1 VFQGERDMDE
11 SELARQMGGGLKADL
26 FRLGLLPGGVCFL
39 LLSVMFLVDDGW
51 SGYRRDLPW
60 VIVLSLLVAVFFGGA
75 MIESALSD
83 QLRRVAKGEETLTVK
98 FRNLEKEIERDKA
111 RKAAREADSRQREK
125 ARRLHKLGWRV
136 PDIANEL
143 KISTDPVT
151 GQSAHWLVRLYI
163 RSEDSV
169 DISVGGA
176 IATMRELRK
185 IASHAK
191 ARLYEQDRPIVE
203 ADVEELLRMLADAQQ
218 RIDAEMDSFIAKR
231 DDGRHDDEFDGTF
244 PVHPYDLHKEVERTN
259 SLPQE
264 IIDLTLTAA
273 KNGTKGA
280 KVLYDLIVAEMD
292 VGVARFY
299 VTWNNLDTERD
310 WKKAPAWLV
319 RYLAEQQNAL
329 PT

>member
-51 SGYRRDLPW
+51 SGYGRDLPW

-98 FRNLEKEIERDKA
+98 VRNPEKEIERDKA
-111 RKAAREADSRQREK
+111 REAARESDRRQREK

-163 RSEDSV
+163 RSEDSA

-191 ARLYEQDRPIVE
+191 VRLHEQDRPILE

-231 DDGRHDDEFDGTF
+231 DDGRHEDEFKGTF
-244 PVHPYDLHKEVERTN
+244 PVAYGKVEGIN

-264 IIDLTLTAA
+264 IIDLTLAAA
-273 KNGTKGA
+273 KNGAKGA
-280 KVLYDLIVAEMD
+280 KVLYELMVAEMD
-292 VGVARFY
+292 VGVARFS
-299 VTWNNLDTERD
+299 VTWNSMYTESS

-319 RYLAEQQNAL
+319 RYLTEQHMIAQPQEKA
-329 PT
+329 